1 MVESTALEMRRTGNR
16 TVGSNP
22 TLSAIIYLT
31 TMCYAKQPDPG
42 RFTEASGVRCLN
54 ARLYQLDF
62 GVQETKSP
70 AGSIALIWRSPVV
83 RRVKG

>member
-1 MVESTALEMRRTGNR
+1 
-16 TVGSNP
+16 
-22 TLSAIIYLT
+22 
-31 TMCYAKQPDPG
+31 MCYAKQPDPG